1 MLSQLSRVQLF
12 VRPWTIA
19 LWAPL
24 SMRFSRQEYW
34 CELQY
39 PPLGDLPDQGSN
51 QCLLR
56 LLHSLMLRSPGN
68 LQVVSVQFSR
78 SVVCD
83 SLDPLELQHTRPP
96 CPSPAPRVYSNTCPS
111 SQWCHPAISS
121 SVIPFSSCPQSP
133 SSIRVFSN
141 ESTLHMRWPKYWSF
155 SFSISPSNEHP
166 GLISFRTDWLDL
178 LAVQGTLK
186 SLLQHHSSK
195 HQFFGA

>member
-96 CPSPAPRVYSNTCPS
+96 CPSPAPRVYSNSCPL
-111 SQWCHPAISS
+111 SQWCHPTISS
-121 SVIPFSSCPQSP
+121 SVVPFSSCPQSLP
-133 SSIRVFSN
+133 AS
-141 ESTLHMRWPKYWSF
+141 ESFPMSQLFT
-155 SFSISPSNEHP
+155 
-166 GLISFRTDWLDL
+166 
-178 LAVQGTLK
+178 
-186 SLLQHHSSK
+186 
-195 HQFFGA
+195 